1 MTTPQHQTAL
11 QALSDIARECQHCD
25 GAQPDVTQ
33 AVLRRVGALAEAEL
47 QAAAGVTPAR
57 QELPTPAQA
66 SPGWQMVAGS
76 AAALSDLMSDTV
88 DPSEPQPHAA
98 RAQADADSAP
108 APLVTDAEWRVQTLQ
123 LQRQALEQ
131 VQQAEQAAAV
141 WRAASAAAA
150 EQRHLATQHAA
161 QRRHEAQIEAMA
173 SAGPASPR
181 ILALQLLSAL
191 PPEWPLPRRHAA
203 MHAALELVLRY
214 PERAGDPLPQ
224 PPKGSAEAPTPEPSP
239 APAPAPAPT
248 PAPNP
253 APGAADWPTV
263 EDFSRRRGLNY
274 FYASRS
280 DAQVGHIATMA
291 EMGATLMR
299 CWLDVT
305 WDDAAGQYVTTGT
318 ERMRDAAALAQSRA
332 MLTVVCLLIP
342 NADQPWGSPQRMAA
356 IVQLWCGLE
365 RAFADLPSVV
375 CDICNEPY
383 PSATLT
389 GYDGDSAG
397 LYTAVGRHARDAAI
411 ACVGA
416 IQALN
421 PRRLCVVK
429 LGYGADPNAFVDLEP
444 IPLPNVVHSAH
455 MWLPHSYTHHG
466 ITEATQ
472 GLPLPAPVA
481 YVDHVRDALVR
492 NLRRLA
498 DWSSKHGGLPVYV
511 AETGAHAYL
520 PGAHEYVRES
530 LAFCDQMGWPASYHE
545 IYGDP
550 VWRPTEAMRQTLL
563 AWLGAGKGQQVRP

>member
-1 MTTPQHQTAL
+1 MTDEDAL
-11 QALSDIARECQHCD
+11 QTLADILRECQH
-25 GAQPDVTQ
+25 ASTATNPDVIRACMQ
-33 AVLRRVGALAEAEL
+33 CVKAMAQSALHPATLDLGVAWRNATVAEAM
-47 QAAAGVTPAR
+47 A
-57 QELPTPAQA
+57 
-66 SPGWQMVAGS
+66 
-76 AAALSDLMSDTV
+76 DTV
-88 DPSEPQPHAA
+88 D
-98 RAQADADSAP
+98 
-108 APLVTDAEWRVQTLQ
+108 APLSTSPVTDAEWRVQTLQ
-123 LQRQALEQ
+123 LQRQALDE
-131 VQQAEQAAAV
+131 VQQAERAAGV
-141 WRAASAAAA
+141 WRTSLAAAA
-150 EQRHLATQHAA
+150 EQRHLASQDAA
-161 QRRHEAQIEAMA
+161 QRRHAEQMDAIA
-173 SAGPASPR
+173 SASQASPR

-214 PERAGDPLPQ
+214 PERAGDPLP
-224 PPKGSAEAPTPEPSP
+224 PKPEDMTPDPSP
-239 APAPAPAPT
+239 APAPEIDPAE
-248 PAPNP
+248 
-253 APGAADWPTV
+253 WPTV
-263 EDFSRRRGLNY
+263 KDFTRRRGLNY

-472 GLPLPAPVA
+472 GIPLPEPVP
-481 YVDHVRDALVR
+481 YGQQHREALQVAQGK
-492 NLRRLA
+492 LA
-498 DWSSKHGGLPVYV
+498 DWSARHGGLPVYV
-511 AETGAHAYL
+511 AETGGHAYL
-520 PGAHEYVRES
+520 PDAQDYVRDS
-530 LAFCDQMGWPASYHE
+530 LTFCAKMGWPASYHE

-550 VWRPTEAMRQTLL
+550 VWRPTDAMRQ
-563 AWLGAGKGQQVRP
+563 AIVEWMGASKEIA